1 MASDAEFVHLH
12 VHSQYSMLD
21 SALRI
26 PDLVERA
33 KRFRMPAVALTDHHN
48 MFGAARF
55 YKACDK
61 AGVKPILG
69 SEVNICADRTDP
81 SRREAHHLVLLAAS
95 QEGLRNLVRL
105 VSLGW
110 VEGMS
115 GERPR
120 IDFALLSEHRRGLVG
135 LSACLGGYAAQ
146 QILQLGE
153 QAGREALGK
162 LRDCLEPGAFY
173 VEIQD
178 HGFDEQKALN
188 QILIAL
194 ADDMELPLLASND
207 VHFLER
213 RHAYAQTVLHCIAE
227 GCTLREMEQSHH
239 GSSEMYFKSPSE
251 MRSVFGRKSRLL
263 SRTMEVAERCA
274 GMATPLAEKP
284 ALPRFPV
291 PEGMDDKSYFRELAE
306 QGLQERFNEFVAS
319 GKKADI
325 DLYRDRL
332 QMECDVICSMGYEGY
347 YLIVQDFINW
357 ARKRGI
363 PVGPGRG
370 SGAGSL
376 VAYTM
381 RITDLDP
388 IPYGLLF
395 ERFLNPERV
404 SMPDFDLDF
413 CMERRDEV
421 IRYVRN
427 KYGNTSVGQIATFHL
442 LKSRSVVRDAG
453 RVMGMA
459 PAEAGRIAA
468 LVPEPVQGK
477 SVPVAEALVKEPR
490 LKSLYDENEQV
501 RDLLDTAIS
510 LEDLTRHAGMHAAG
524 VVISD
529 GDLWDHVPVFCPEP
543 GLYVTQYPKDDVEA
557 AGLVKFDFLG
567 LKTLTV
573 LDIAVRLINRRPDR
587 AEEPLGL
594 DRIRL
599 DDKATYALLQSGET
613 TNVFQL
619 ESSGMQSLMKQLKP
633 DCFEDIV
640 ALVALYRPGPLG
652 SGMIE
657 DFVAGKRGRA
667 VVKYPH
673 PSLEGILKETFG
685 VMVYQEQVMQAAQ
698 EMAGFSLGSADLLRR
713 AMGKKNPTEM
723 ARQKVA
729 FVNGAIGKGHA
740 AEDAQRVFDLMDKFA
755 MYGFNKSHSAAY
767 ALIAY
772 QCAYLKAHYPVE
784 FLCST
789 LTADKDKIDKVV
801 RTMAEAR
808 ALGVTVLPP
817 DVNESEVDFTVVYDH
832 GPRRGAAARPDQPVA
847 MGGRVRDSM
856 NPKIRFGLGAVKG
869 VGAAALEAIFEA
881 RSGGAAALPG
891 EEDPNK
897 QPFTDLFD
905 FTSRV
910 DLRRVNKSVIEALVQ
925 CGAMDGMHQPTG
937 IGRDRAWA
945 AVEAA
950 VEQGRRMSQSRSTG
964 QTDMFD
970 MLTAPAA
977 DTNRPASA
985 SFFPRPKETWS
996 RHEQLRR
1003 EKNTLGFYISGHPL
1017 DDYRA
1022 ESARFCDAN
1031 TENVRK
1037 LKENTRACVAGVIEE
1052 YRERTTR
1059 NNDRMAF
1066 FALDDPGG
1074 RLEVLVRPEKL
1085 EKLRERIRQIVES
1098 DTPVLAT
1105 GAVKF
1110 EREREGFGAGP
1121 PEDYGNGGETPAS
1134 AKLLLDDLCPLM
1146 EALRERTRS
1155 VRVTLRVEAVNSERL
1170 TALRRVL
1177 EAHPGSCPVT
1187 IELRSSSDH
1196 WSVTLGARE
1205 LLVDP
1210 SAAMIFS
1217 LEQLFGEKVFELR

>member
-1 MASDAEFVHLH
+1 MASNAEFVHLH

-26 PDLVERA
+26 PDLLERA
-33 KRFRMPAVALTDHHN
+33 KRFGMPAVALTDHHN

-55 YKACDK
+55 YKACNQ

-69 SEVNICADRTDP
+69 SELNICADRNDP

-95 QEGLRNLVRL
+95 QEGFRNLVRL

-115 GERPR
+115 RERPR
-120 IDFALLSEHRRGLVG
+120 IDFDLLSKHRKGLVG

-146 QILQLGE
+146 QVLQLGE

-188 QILIAL
+188 GILTAL
-194 ADDMELPLLASND
+194 ADEMELPLVATND

-213 RHAYAQTVLHCIAE
+213 RGAYAQTVLHCIAE
-227 GCTLREMEQSHH
+227 GCTLKELEQSHH
-239 GSSEMYFKSPSE
+239 GSSEMYFKSPAE
-251 MRSVFGRKSRLL
+251 MRSVFGRKSGLL

-274 GMATPLAEKP
+274 GTATPLAEKP
-284 ALPRFPV
+284 ALPRFHV
-291 PEGMDDKSYFRELAE
+291 PEGMDEKRYFRELAV

-319 GKKADI
+319 GKRADI
-325 DLYRDRL
+325 DLYRERL

-421 IRYVRN
+421 IRYVRE
-427 KYGNTSVGQIATFHL
+427 KYGNNSVGQIATFHL

-459 PAEAGRIAA
+459 PAEAGRIAS
-468 LVPEPVQGK
+468 LIPEPVQGK
-477 SVPVAEALVKEPR
+477 SVSVAEAMEKEPR

-501 RDLLDTAIS
+501 RDLLDTAMS

-573 LDIAVRLINRRPDR
+573 LDIAVRLVNRRPDR
-587 AEEPLGL
+587 VEQRLGL
-594 DRIRL
+594 DRVPL

-619 ESSGMQSLMKQLKP
+619 ESSGMQSLIKQLRP

-652 SGMIE
+652 SGMID

-667 VVKYPH
+667 SIKYPH

-685 VMVYQEQVMQAAQ
+685 VMVYQEQVMQAAR
-698 EMAGFSLGSADLLRR
+698 EMAGFSLGSADLLRL
-713 AMGKKNPTEM
+713 AMGKKNLAEM
-723 ARQKVA
+723 ARHKVA
-729 FVNGAIGKGHA
+729 FVNGAIGKGFA
-740 AEDAQRVFDLMDKFA
+740 AEDSQRVFDLMNKFA

-789 LTADKDKIDKVV
+789 LTADKDKTEKVV

-808 ALGVTVLPP
+808 TLGVTVLPP
-817 DVNESEVDFTVVYDH
+817 DVNESEVDFTVVYEP
-832 GPRRGAAARPDQPVA
+832 GPRGGAARPDRPVA
-847 MGGRVRDSM
+847 MGGRVRDPM

-869 VGAAALEAIFEA
+869 VGVAALEAIFEA
-881 RSGGAAALPG
+881 RSGGGEPQSG
-891 EEDPNK
+891 EEPANK

-910 DLRRVNKSVIEALVQ
+910 DLRRINKSVIEALVQ
-925 CGAMDGMHQPTG
+925 CGAMDGMHLPIG
-937 IGRDRAWA
+937 IGRDRAAA

-950 VEQGRRMSQSRSTG
+950 LEQGRRMSQSRSTG

-977 DTNRPASA
+977 DTGQPASA
-985 SFFPRPKETWS
+985 SFFPRPQSPWN
-996 RHEQLRR
+996 RHEMLRR

-1022 ESARFCDAN
+1022 ESARFFDAD
-1031 TENVRK
+1031 TESVIK
-1037 LKENTRACVAGVIEE
+1037 LEENTRASVAGVIED

-1059 NNDRMAF
+1059 NHDRMAF
-1066 FALDDPGG
+1066 FALDDPEG
-1074 RLEVLVRPEKL
+1074 RLEVIVRPDKL
-1085 EKLRERIRQIVES
+1085 EKLGERIRRIVES

-1105 GAVKF
+1105 GSVKF
-1110 EREREGFGAGP
+1110 ERDREGYAGGL
-1121 PEDYGNGGETPAS
+1121 PEEYGDGEAPAD
-1134 AKLLLDDLCPLM
+1134 AKLGLDDLVPMM

-1155 VRVTLRVEAVNSERL
+1155 VRVTLRVETVDSERL
-1170 TALRRVL
+1170 NALRRVL
-1177 EAHPGSCPVT
+1177 QAHPGSCPVT
-1187 IELRSSSDH
+1187 IELRSADR
-1196 WSVTLGARE
+1196 WSVTLNARE

-1210 SAAMIFS
+1210 SAVMISS
-1217 LEQLFGEKVFELR
+1217 LERLFGQKVFELR

>member
-1 MASDAEFVHLH
+1 MADATFVHLH
-12 VHSQYSMLD
+12 VHSQFSLLD

-26 PDLVERA
+26 PDLVKRA
-33 KRFRMPAVALTDHHN
+33 EHFGMPAVALTDHHN
-48 MFGAARF
+48 MFGAVRF
-55 YKACDK
+55 FKECEK
-61 AGVKPILG
+61 AGIKAILG
-69 SEVNICADRTDP
+69 SEVNICGDRMDGA
-81 SRREAHHLVLLAAS
+81 RRDAHHLVLLAGS
-95 QEGLRNLVRL
+95 QEGFRNLVRL
-105 VSLGW
+105 VSRGW
-110 VEGMS
+110 VEGMA
-115 GERPR
+115 GDTPR
-120 IDFALLSEHRRGLVG
+120 IDFELLAAHRQGLVG
-135 LSACLGGYAAQ
+135 LSACLGGYVAQ
-146 QILQLGE
+146 QILQKGE
-153 QAGREALGK
+153 AAGREALGT

-188 QILIAL
+188 EILTPL
-194 ADDMELPLLASND
+194 AKELGLPMVASND

-227 GCTLREMEQSHH
+227 GCTLQELEQSHH
-239 GSSEMYFKSPSE
+239 GSSEMYFKSAREMQSLFGSE
-251 MRSVFGRKSRLL
+251 SPLL
-263 SRTMEVAERCA
+263 SRTLEIAERCA
-274 GMATPLAEKP
+274 GAATPLVEKP
-284 ALPRFPV
+284 VLPRFPV
-291 PEGMDDKSYFRELAE
+291 PEGMDEKSYFRELAE
-306 QGLQERFNEFVAS
+306 QGLQERFNEFVAA

-325 DLYRDRL
+325 DLYRERL
-332 QMECDVICSMGYEGY
+332 QMECDVICNMGYEGY

-427 KYGNTSVGQIATFHL
+427 KYGANSVGQIATFHL

-453 RVMGMA
+453 RVMGMTA
-459 PAEAGRIAA
+459 QEAGRIAA

-477 SVPVAEALVKEPR
+477 SVSVAEALEQEPR
-490 LKSLYDENEQV
+490 LKSQYEENEQI
-501 RDLLDTAIS
+501 RDLLDTAMS

-524 VVISD
+524 VVIGQ
-529 GDLWDHVPVFCPEP
+529 GDLWDQVPVFCPEP
-543 GLYVTQYPKDDVEA
+543 GLFVTQYSKDDVEA

-573 LDIAVRLINRRPDR
+573 IDIAVRLINRRPDR
-587 AEEPLGL
+587 AGSPLAL
-594 DRIRL
+594 DRIPL
-599 DDKATYALLQSGET
+599 DDPATYALLQSGET

-619 ESSGMQSLMKQLKP
+619 ESSGMQNLMKDLKP
-633 DCFEDIV
+633 DRFEDVI
-640 ALVALYRPGPLG
+640 ALVALYRPGPMNL
-652 SGMIE
+652 IP
-657 DFVAGKRGRA
+657 DFVAGKRGRTA
-667 VVKYPH
+667 IKYPH
-673 PSLEGILKETFG
+673 PSLECILKETFG
-685 VMVYQEQVMQAAQ
+685 VMVYQEQVMQAAR
-698 EMAGFSLGSADLLRR
+698 EMAGFSLGAADLLRR
-713 AMGKKNPTEM
+713 AMGKKDVTEM
-723 ARQKVA
+723 ARHKVA
-729 FVNGAIGKGHA
+729 FVNGAIGQGYRA
-740 AEDAQRVFDLMDKFA
+740 DEARRVFDLMDKFA
-755 MYGFNKSHSAAY
+755 HYGFNKSHSAAY

-789 LTADKDKIDKVV
+789 LTADKDKTEKVV

-817 DVNESEVDFTVVYDH
+817 DVNESEVDFTVVYDPQ
-832 GPRRGAAARPDQPVA
+832 PRRAAGSREDLPVA
-847 MGGRVRDSM
+847 QGGRVRDSL

-869 VGAAALEAIFEA
+869 VGTAALEAVFEA
-881 RSGGAAALPG
+881 RSGPPAPGAS
-891 EEDPNK
+891 EESQNK

-925 CGAMDGMHQPTG
+925 CGAMDAMHQPQG
-937 IGRDRAWA
+937 IGRDRAFA

-964 QTDMFD
+964 QTDMFA
-970 MLTAPAA
+970 MLTAPAGESGQ
-977 DTNRPASA
+977 PASA
-985 SFFPRPKETWS
+985 SFFPRPQRPWS
-996 RHEQLRR
+996 RHELLRR

-1022 ESARFCDAN
+1022 ESARFCDADSESVSGLR
-1031 TENVRK
+1031 ENA
-1037 LKENTRACVAGVIEE
+1037 RACIAGVIEE

-1059 NNDRMAF
+1059 GSDRMAF
-1066 FALDDPGG
+1066 FALDDPRG
-1074 RLEVLVRPEKL
+1074 RLEVIVRPDKL
-1085 EKLRERIRQIVES
+1085 EKLRERIQQIVKN

-1105 GAVKF
+1105 GTVKF
-1110 EREREGFGAGP
+1110 EREREGFGPGP
-1121 PEDYGNGGETPAS
+1121 PEEYNGDTPAN
-1134 AKLLLDDLCPLM
+1134 AKLMLDDVSFLL
-1146 EALRERTRS
+1146 EALRTRTRS
-1155 VRVTLRVEAVNSERL
+1155 VRVTLKVESADREKLS
-1170 TALRRVL
+1170 ALRRVL
-1177 EAHPGSCPVT
+1177 EEHPGNCPVT
-1187 IELRSSSDH
+1187 IELRSAVDH

-1210 SAAMIFS
+1210 SAAMISS
-1217 LEQLFGEKVFELR
+1217 LEQLFGEKVLELR